1 VSLRSLVIPPLAQ
14 RLLSRE
20 RLLRRRARAERRRIR
35 RGEPHRIQFFHQ
47 VDDPHSVLAALA
59 LPEFARRYDVVV
71 EPFLVAPPA
80 DDVAPERAL
89 LQAWARRDAAL
100 LARRHGLPFE
110 DPGAQPAASAVRTVQ
125 ARLVDAIVRGG
136 FVEQAGTASAAAW
149 LGDRSA
155 SGMPS
160 AACDAALHAAVD
172 AALAAGDARRRRLGH
187 YLGGTFHHE
196 GEWYW
201 GVDRLHH
208 LESRLQALGAARS
221 GTGGCL
227 FPPDPEPGEP
237 FEAAPGAGPIDFFFS
252 LRSPYSAIAAPRVL
266 ALGRAAGVPVRLRW
280 VLPMVMRGLP
290 VPKAK
295 RAYIAA
301 DAAREAHLRGVP
313 FGRVLDPVGRPT
325 ERGLAL
331 FPLAERDGR
340 GEAYLLSAMHGI
352 WAEGLDPGSDRDLRR
367 IAARAGLDWDDCRA
381 ALADD
386 GWRAV
391 AEANR
396 AELFAH
402 GLWGVPSLAAN
413 GTAVWGQDRLW
424 AIRDALRRGSA
435 A

>member
-1 VSLRSLVIPPLAQ
+1 
-14 RLLSRE
+14 
-20 RLLRRRARAERRRIR
+20 
-35 RGEPHRIQFFHQ
+35 
-47 VDDPHSVLAALA
+47 
-59 LPEFARRYDVVV
+59 
-71 EPFLVAPPA
+71 
-80 DDVAPERAL
+80 
-89 LQAWARRDAAL
+89 
-100 LARRHGLPFE
+100 
-110 DPGAQPAASAVRTVQ
+110 
-125 ARLVDAIVRGG
+125 
-136 FVEQAGTASAAAW
+136 
-149 LGDRSA
+149 
-155 SGMPS
+155 
-160 AACDAALHAAVD
+160 
-172 AALAAGDARRRRLGH
+172 
-187 YLGGTFHHE
+187 
-196 GEWYW
+196 
-201 GVDRLHH
+201 
-208 LESRLQALGAARS
+208 
-221 GTGGCL
+221 
-227 FPPDPEPGEP
+227 
-237 FEAAPGAGPIDFFFS
+237 
-252 LRSPYSAIAAPRVL
+252 VL

-325 ERGLAL
+325 ERALAL
-331 FPLAERDGR
+331 FPLAERGGR
-340 GEAYLLSAMHGI
+340 GEAYLLSAMQAI

-367 IAARAGLDWDDCRA
+367 IAARAGLDWNDCQA

-402 GLWGVPSLAAN
+402 GLWGVPSLVAN